1 MGKILETGDRS
12 RDDMY
17 MITDKSWDSNGTM
30 RVTVRQLL
38 DMNHHPEMIPA
49 MRRFARRAIHHPDKT
64 RSSRVVFTSGSSTT
78 FAVSR
83 LENL

>member
-1 MGKILETGDRS
+1 MSKVIEIGDRS
-12 RDDMY
+12 KNDMY
-17 MITDKSWDSNGTM
+17 VLTDTNWDSNGTL

-38 DMNHHPEMIPA
+38 DMDHHPEMIPA

-64 RSSRVVFTSGSSTT
+64 RSSRVLHSNGSSTT

-83 LENL
+83 NER